1 MIKKIKNSFL
11 VFVCLVAA
19 FCSASATVINQSGV
33 PIKTDTN
40 IVTNG
45 NITDITTNTAVKG
58 GTIGVNTFGKF
69 NVSKG
74 DIVNLHLI
82 NGQNKLVNL
91 IYDSSPSQINGIINS
106 YMNGKIGGNVLFA
119 NPNGFVI
126 GADGVFNV
134 GSLTLMT
141 PTQQSMNSFIN
152 NTDPLNPVL
161 NETQINKLV
170 SFSFNGDNYLVCGD
184 AADPI
189 KLQQSTIEVYGK
201 INSANGIDLISGG
214 TVDIKTGAQLN
225 ANVEFNYDEND
236 IMTGFAPK
244 TSVSPSGPSTF
255 AMNDGNGI
263 VIVSSN
269 DGTGDFLGAIVN
281 LNGNIAANGSNVIVR
296 TEIDNAISDSTSQI
310 NMNATLSAKEL
321 TLSAL
326 HGSITSTDA
335 DFTVDSLSLFAF
347 ENIELVNKG
356 DINISTILSEENNI
370 TLTSYQ
376 GSIKTVNSSVLKADE
391 LTLNAAKGSVV
402 LGTVETNYLDLTSGS
417 AEITDLTSK
426 NRAKFRV
433 SDSLALDTASVGFID
448 AEANSISITT
458 SLNTT
463 SIVDASHLT
472 TTSGNIDLVTLN
484 IAGDVMLSAKGN
496 ISATSATIGGDA
508 EFYSDKA
515 VSLGTTTVNNIILN
529 SGSAEVTSLTTTGS
543 GTITTNGAL
552 KLDTGSFSDVTINSA
567 SIDVTTLNSTANVSL
582 TSTSGNINVINLSS
596 GQNSTLTSNNG
607 KVTLGSVDV
616 ANDFTSVSKTLEV
629 TTAMAV
635 GGKVEMTADD
645 INIVPAVQF
654 TDLTIDTDKLIFDD
668 LTVTGKAD
676 IKATESFTVDTANI
690 KDLVLNAGDINA
702 TTKLDVTNSANI
714 TATGKITA
722 GTVSINSLEKLSA
735 KSAEIEN
742 LTITST
748 NNKVITVTDELKLG
762 TTVVDSIVLN
772 AGNIKLGQTTVAGT
786 LTANAKKDLTINGDI
801 NVTGKTILSA
811 GDNLVFENTQNVVFN
826 NDLIIEN
833 TGAVN
838 LESLTVKGNLTTDA
852 SILNISDKLT
862 VTGTA
867 NLGSKSNIT
876 IKDTD
881 INILDTKGAT
891 NVTIENLNVKQ
902 NGTIIAK
909 GDVVLTKTNVGGDF
923 KLESKNLTL
932 KDTTTVTGTTS
943 LKATEKLTFV
953 PEDVT
958 FNNDLTIEKGTGI
971 VEVNHLTV
979 NGNANLNS
987 NGATNITTAVINGD
1001 LTTDA
1006 SILNISDKLT
1016 VTGTANLGSKSNI
1029 TIKDTDINILD
1040 TKGATNVTIENL
1052 NVKQNGTIIAKG
1064 DVVLTKTNVGGDFK
1078 LESKN
1083 LTLKDTT
1090 TVTGTTS
1097 LKATEKLTFV
1107 PEDVTF
1113 NNDLTIEKGT
1123 GIVEINNL
1131 TVTGGKTVMNSND
1144 LITIRNAQLDD
1155 LTTYANNM
1163 TVDNMTVEGPINI
1176 NNTGNLSITDKLIA
1190 NDEVNMRSDASIN
1203 IKDADMAKDLYLN
1216 SKNAKIEEINL
1227 TGKMNGNVDKLS
1239 VNTSNNL
1246 NIGTLRGKSKSYVT
1260 STTVNT
1266 EKAILNALEDN
1277 KAMNIYGKNIKLVSV
1292 DNTATAD
1299 KPLNLKL
1306 AKNNNITLLSEGD
1319 IEVFTTGEVGNY
1331 RKIVTDHLKIKTDSY
1346 GVNIY
1351 SAIVK
1356 IDGDI
1361 RTADKHIIIDN
1372 TTWKP
1377 NLYVTLQLRSIV
1389 SPHYLFVDGSPFIS
1403 TQSINALRHGMN
1415 IYVNKTKDA
1424 TSMNSWLTSSIEAC
1438 MKTINTTQKS
1448 YEEMTKNNSFEA
1460 VIKTVNGEIVSSD
1473 NVVEFINFSNK

>member
-801 NVTGKTILSA
+801 NVIGKTILSA

-838 LESLTVKGNLTTDA
+838 LESLTVKGN
-852 SILNISDKLT
+852 
-862 VTGTA
+862 
-867 NLGSKSNIT
+867 
-876 IKDTD
+876 
-881 INILDTKGAT
+881 
-891 NVTIENLNVKQ
+891 
-902 NGTIIAK
+902 
-909 GDVVLTKTNVGGDF
+909 
-923 KLESKNLTL
+923 
-932 KDTTTVTGTTS
+932 
-943 LKATEKLTFV
+943 
-953 PEDVT
+953 
-958 FNNDLTIEKGTGI
+958 
-971 VEVNHLTV
+971 
-979 NGNANLNS
+979 
-987 NGATNITTAVINGD
+987 